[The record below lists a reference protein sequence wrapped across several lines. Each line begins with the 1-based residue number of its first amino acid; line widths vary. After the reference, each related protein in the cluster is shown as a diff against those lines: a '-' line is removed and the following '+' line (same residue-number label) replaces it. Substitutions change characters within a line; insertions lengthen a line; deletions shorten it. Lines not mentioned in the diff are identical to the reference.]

1 MNPQNENKKNVY
13 PLMIVLLIGVFLVFS
28 TWAALQAAGLGS
40 RVTDADYYSKGLRY
54 NTSQVE
60 KRAAETLGW
69 RLETRLDGQALEFRL
84 TDRQGTLVDRA
95 IGAIYLA
102 VPGAAENVH
111 LSAREFDAGR
121 YRINL
126 TDKIKG
132 SVQARLEFE
141 RQGARLN
148 RRLLLN
154 L

>member
-1 MNPQNENKKNVY
+1 MNPQSENKKNMY
-13 PLMIVLLIGVFLVFS
+13 PAMIVLLIGGFLVFS

-40 RVTDADYYSKGLRY
+40 MVTDTDYYSKGLKY

-69 RLETRLDGQALEFRL
+69 RLETRLNGHALEFQL
-84 TDRQGTLVDRA
+84 TDRQGTLVERA
-95 IGAIYLA
+95 IGTIYLA
-102 VPGAAENVH
+102 LPGAAENIH
-111 LSAREFDAGR
+111 LSAQEFGAGR

-126 TDKIKG
+126 TDKIRG

-141 RQGARLN
+141 RQGARLH
-148 RRLLLN
+148 RQLLLN